1 MSTLIIYFITV
12 QYLLCVPH
20 KNSVVHAR
28 TLTTQTLVMQA
39 TQMLLELMLGPC
51 NIVLAGQSTGCAKK

>member
-1 MSTLIIYFITV
+1 
-12 QYLLCVPH
+12 VPH
-20 KNSVVHAR
+20 KNSVVHVR

-39 TQMLLELMLGPC
+39 TQMLLELMLGPS